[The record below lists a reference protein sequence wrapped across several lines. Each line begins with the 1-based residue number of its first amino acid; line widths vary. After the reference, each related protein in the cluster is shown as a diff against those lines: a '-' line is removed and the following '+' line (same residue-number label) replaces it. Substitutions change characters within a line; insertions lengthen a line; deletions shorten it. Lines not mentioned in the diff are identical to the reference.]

1 MSLRVRNI
9 WFDGLSFLVAMLMV
23 GCAVSSLVM
32 HTRDKN
38 ASFIG
43 TGIAAGT
50 FLLLAIIY
58 FWMSLRAGG
67 IQRRARET
75 RRKQDGHHSGAAT
88 TNGAEQ
94 SPR

>member
-9 WFDGLSFLVAMLMV
+9 WLDGLSFLVAMLMV
-23 GCAVSSLVM
+23 GCAVSFVVM

-50 FLLLAIIY
+50 FLLLAVIY

-75 RRKQDGHHSGAAT
+75 RRKQDGH
-88 TNGAEQ
+88 
-94 SPR
+94 PRGSEKTGQVR